1 MRKHTWKY
9 NSCSRS
15 HTCTDKCIYYIY
27 IYIRKHTWKYNNCSR
42 SHACTDKRRE
52 REMMRASERQEK
64 ALSKGRPLP
73 TSTGPPDDLDLE
85 WSKLM
90 AVCVCVWYVCVC
102 VCAGV

>member
-27 IYIRKHTWKYNNCSR
+27 IYIRTHTWKYNNCSR